1 MAESILIE
9 ALYWQLRRRGGQR
22 AQLETGFS
30 TDSVAAAFAA
40 TVADVRS
47 LRADGPFFPD
57 GTRKSLHTL
66 AQERVDWPDIAD
78 TEHVQALLWQP
89 TRWHVAEHPS
99 LDFEYLAREV
109 TPTSSVA
116 GGRRVW
122 LTDEHDRRLSL
133 DALLVNA
140 EDRTP
145 IVAEIK
151 VGGDENAELA
161 LIQAL
166 AAAAQLSSSSQMRRL
181 HRQFRESLG
190 ETQPTRLDLYVIMVR
205 APDRGVRP
213 LLAQRA
219 HERVNELVATGAL
232 AQWVRRMVFLDLELV
247 GGPAA
252 FSVATVPRTHRG

>member
-1 MAESILIE
+1 
-9 ALYWQLRRRGGQR
+9 
-22 AQLETGFS
+22 
-30 TDSVAAAFAA
+30 V
-40 TVADVRS
+40 
-47 LRADGPFFPD
+47 
-57 GTRKSLHTL
+57 
-66 AQERVDWPDIAD
+66 D

-89 TRWHVAEHPS
+89 TLWQVAGHPS

-116 GGRRVW
+116 RGRRVW
-122 LTDEHDRRLSL
+122 LTDEHERRLSL

-161 LIQAL
+161 LVQGL
-166 AAAAQLSSSSQMRRL
+166 ATAAQLSSPSQMRRL

-190 ETQPTRLDLYVIMVR
+190 ETPPTRLDLYVIMAR
-205 APDRGVRP
+205 ALDRGVRP

-219 HERVNELVATGAL
+219 HERVSELAASGVLT
-232 AQWVRRMVFLDLELV
+232 QWVRRMVFLDLGYV
-247 GGPAA
+247 GGRAV
-252 FSVATVPRTHRG
+252 FSVAAVPGPRRE